1 MTGPEH
7 KWSVLAIT
15 GLAIVLSLTTWFSAT
30 AVIPELVEAWSLSPS
45 GAAWLTNAVQLGFVV
60 GALGSSLLSIADVM
74 PVPRLMAVAAA
85 LAALANAGL
94 LLDPGI
100 SGAVVARFITG
111 VALAGVY
118 PPAMKFI
125 ATWFQRGRGL
135 AMGAMVGALT
145 MGSALPHLVRA
156 VGATFPWQGVVIAST
171 LASLIAAVIF
181 LGLREGPYPF
191 ARSAV
196 DPRQIGAILRSR
208 PVMLANF
215 GYFGHMWEL
224 YAMWA
229 WFLAYASTAVVTN
242 GWTLN
247 ASLLAFAVVAMGAP
261 GCVLAGMLADRI
273 GRCATTALA
282 MAISGSCALLIGF
295 LFTAP
300 AWMFLIVA
308 LLWGLTIVAD
318 SAQFS
323 AAVTELSDPSQVG
336 ASLAFQMGA
345 GFAITIVA
353 IWLAPLVAD
362 LLGGW
367 RWTFLMLV
375 PGPLLGSIAMLLL
388 RRHPN
393 AVLIANGKK

>member
-74 PVPRLMAVAAA
+74 PVPRLMAVAAV
-85 LAALANAGL
+85 LAALANAAL

-145 MGSALPHLVRA
+145 MGSALPHLVRS

-191 ARSAV
+191 VRSAV
-196 DPRQIGAILRSR
+196 DPRQIGAIMRSR